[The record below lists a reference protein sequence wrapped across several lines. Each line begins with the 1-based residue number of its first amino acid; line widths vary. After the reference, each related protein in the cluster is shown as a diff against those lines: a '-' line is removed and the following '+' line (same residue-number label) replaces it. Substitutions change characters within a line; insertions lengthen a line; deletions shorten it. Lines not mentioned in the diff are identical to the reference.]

1 MDMKSQVQIEPKK
14 VQMDYTFLRVND
26 IETQESWLQL
36 GQFDAYRFFD
46 INKILKKTQ
55 MKTVYSKI
63 PALANS
69 YYQTIMFM
77 DQTTI

>member
-1 MDMKSQVQIEPKK
+1 
-14 VQMDYTFLRVND
+14 MDYTFLRVNS

-36 GQFDAYRFFD
+36 GQFVAYTFYD

-55 MKTVYSKI
+55 SISVYDKI
-63 PALANS
+63 PELANS

-77 DQTTI
+77 D